1 MKNNFSLVTAIMKL
15 SAIPILL
22 LLTSF
27 CSIAKVTKAQDVLSK
42 HVTISVSDKEL
53 KAVLKDV
60 SKMTG
65 AKFLYSREIIQSDR
79 RITISVKD
87 KPLSDFLSQVL
98 TPLHISFEVDK
109 NGYIF
114 LNIISTVGSIAGSEN
129 ALFEENTG
137 FEALLAPPPGKIT
150 GKVISED
157 GNPIYGANIQV
168 KGRSRDFT
176 TSTNKE
182 GIFDVTTTDDD
193 KVLIITGVGYEKQE
207 ITIGKETRF
216 LIILKPQIANLDD
229 VVVIGYGTQKR
240 KDVNSSIVSIK
251 AEDLKNLPQSSI
263 DQMLQ
268 GKASG
273 VTVTQNS
280 GAPGGGVSVKIRGIS
295 TFGGTE
301 PLYVIDG
308 VPLNGNFNKDA
319 ISFVGDGETNM
330 SALSFLNPS
339 DILSVDILKD
349 ASATSIYGNQGANGV
364 IIITTK
370 KGKAGD
376 GKITFDAYYGIASV
390 SKYLDLMDLK
400 GYADYKNSIAD
411 FTGQERAAQFN
422 NIDLL
427 GAGTN
432 WQREIFKS
440 AAIQNYQ
447 LALSG
452 GKPGTT
458 YYISGN
464 YFNQEGTIIGSG
476 LKRKT
481 IRINLENQVK
491 PWFKLG
497 INGTYGN
504 TAQTITLTNNS
515 NNSYGNVIAMA
526 IQQSPDVSVYNLDGT
541 FGGPSDITGLGAMSG
556 GNPVAQATTWH
567 TLLTKNKLQSNIYA
581 QATFL
586 RDFSFRSDFGSDL
599 NWNLSDAFMPTFAW
613 GRSINEINTYKV
625 QNGKTTYWNWR
636 NVLTW
641 NRRFKEHDLSVM
653 LGQES
658 QKYESNTV
666 LSARSK
672 FASNDLYSLNLGD
685 PTTASSS
692 QSINQNTQ
700 ESYFSRIIYTYD
712 NKYSFTANIRRDRTS
727 KFAPGH
733 QVGYFPGLSAS
744 WTVSNSAFFKQFATI
759 NYLKIRA
766 GYGEIGNQNVP
777 NYVYGSALSPAFA
790 NSSAFGT
797 GLGQYISNYANPDV
811 TWEHQ
816 AQTNLGI
823 DIGIARQFEITVDV
837 YNKISDKFLFAA
849 TYPTFTGTGIPNSG
863 TAGIAAP
870 YVNFGKMQNR
880 GYDISIIYHTP
891 KQSKVDWKSTLVF
904 SHYKNIVKELNSQ
917 TSNITQVLSVNGNPP
932 ITRTVVG
939 EAAGLFYGY
948 EMAGLFQTPEQL
960 YASPIRSGNDR
971 NPKNGTYL
979 GDIQFKD
986 RDKSGAIDGDD
997 RVIIGNPNPKF
1008 TFGFTNNFSYKNFD
1022 ASIFLTGSY
1031 GNDVYNYTRVWGEG
1045 MTATSGNQMVTVK
1058 DRWTFENTNTSMP
1071 RYANGDPNENT
1082 GVSNRFIEDGS
1093 YLRIQNIT
1101 LGYNFSPLLQRRFKA
1116 ISRIRAYVSVQ
1127 NLYTFTDYSGYDPEV
1142 GPVNGNVFLNGI
1154 DLGRYPVPRTITGGI
1169 NVEF

>member
-1 MKNNFSLVTAIMKL
+1 MKNYFSLVTAIMKL

-27 CSIAKVTKAQDVLSK
+27 CSIAKVTSAQDVLSK
-42 HVTISVSDKEL
+42 NVTISVSNKEL

-87 KPLSDFLSQVL
+87 KPLSDFLNQVL

-114 LNIISTVGSIAGSEN
+114 LNTTAAINSVAG
-129 ALFEENTG
+129 EESAASDDNTSLVTLPV
-137 FEALLAPPPGKIT
+137 APPGKIS
-150 GKVISED
+150 GKVVSED
-157 GNPIYGANIQV
+157 GNPVIGANVLV
-168 KGRSRDFT
+168 KGSSRSFT
-176 TSTNKE
+176 TTTNKE
-182 GIFDVTTTDDD
+182 GVFELNVLEDD
-193 KVLIITGVGYEKQE
+193 KTLVITAVGHEKQE
-207 ITIGKETRF
+207 VVIGKETRF
-216 LIILKPQIANLDD
+216 LVILKPQIANLDD
-229 VVVIGYGTQKR
+229 VVVIGYGSQKR

-308 VPLNGNFNKDA
+308 VPMDGNSNKDA

-349 ASATSIYGNQGANGV
+349 ASATSIYGNRGANGV

-376 GKITFDAYYGIASV
+376 GKIAFDAYYGIGSI
-390 SKYLDLMDLK
+390 SKYLNLLDLK
-400 GYADYKNSIAD
+400 GYANYKNSIAD
-411 FTGQERAAQFN
+411 YTGTERSPQYN
-422 NIDLL
+422 NTDLL
-427 GAGTN
+427 GKGTD

-452 GKPGTT
+452 GKLGTT

-481 IRINLENQVK
+481 IRINLDNQVK
-491 PWFKLG
+491 PWLKLG
-497 INGTYGN
+497 INGSYGS
-504 TAQTITLTNNS
+504 TAQTITLTNNA

-526 IQQSPDVSVYNLDGT
+526 IQQSPDVPVYNIDGS

-567 TLLTKNKLQSNIYA
+567 TLLTKNKLQSNLYA
-581 QATFL
+581 QTTFL
-586 RDFSFRSDFGSDL
+586 KNFTFRSDFGSDL
-599 NWNLSDAFMPTFAW
+599 NWNNSDAFLPTFTW
-613 GRSINEINTYKV
+613 GRSINSLNTYKV
-625 QNGKTTYWNWR
+625 QTNKTTYWNWR
-636 NVLTW
+636 NTLTW
-641 NRRFKEHDLSVM
+641 QKKFAMHDVTVM
-653 LGQES
+653 VGQEA
-658 QKYESNTV
+658 QKNEWNIVTGS
-666 LSARSK
+666 RSK
-672 FASNDLYSLNLGD
+672 FASNELYSLSLGD
-685 PTTASSS
+685 PATASTT
-692 QSINQNTQ
+692 QNIGQNTQ
-700 ESYFSRIIYTYD
+700 ESYFSRIIYSFD
-712 NKYSFTANIRRDRTS
+712 NRYSFTANVRRDRTS
-727 KFAPGH
+727 KFAPGK
-733 QVGYFPGLSAS
+733 QVGYFPGMSAS
-744 WTVSNSAFFKQFATI
+744 WTISNEEFLKPISAI
-759 NYLKIRA
+759 NHLKIRA

-777 NYVYGSALSPAFA
+777 NYVYGSALSPVFINAT
-790 NSSAFGT
+790 AFGS
-797 GLGQYISNYANPDV
+797 GLGQYISNYENPDV

-816 AQTNLGI
+816 TQTNLGI
-823 DIGIARQFEITVDV
+823 DIGISRQFDITIDL

-849 TYPTFTGTGIPNSG
+849 TYPAFTGTGIPNSG
-863 TAGIAAP
+863 TLGMAAP

-880 GYDISIIYHTP
+880 GYDITVTYHTP
-891 KQSKVDWKSTLVF
+891 KNTKLDWKSTLVF
-904 SHYKNIVKELNSQ
+904 SHYSNTVKELNSQ
-917 TSNITQVLSVNGNPP
+917 TSNITQTLSVNGNPP
-932 ITRTVVG
+932 ITKTVVG
-939 EAAGLFYGY
+939 QPVGLFYGY
-948 EMAGLFQTPEQL
+948 EMTGLFQTVDQL
-960 YASPIRSGNDR
+960 YASAIRSGNDR

-979 GDIQFKD
+979 GDIQFRD
-986 RDKSGAIDGDD
+986 QDKSGTINGDD
-997 RVIIGNPNPKF
+997 RIIIGNPNPKF
-1008 TFGFTNNFSYKNFD
+1008 TFGFTNNFNYANFD
-1022 ASIFLTGSY
+1022 ASVFLTGTY
-1031 GNDVYNYTRVWGEG
+1031 GNDIFNYTRIWGES
-1045 MTATSGNQMVTVK
+1045 MTATSGNQMATIK
-1058 DRWTFENTNTSMP
+1058 DRWTFENMNTSMP
-1071 RYANGDPNENT
+1071 RYANGDPNENS
-1082 GVSNRFIEDGS
+1082 GISNRFIEDGS

-1101 LGYNFSPLLQRRFKA
+1101 LGYNFTPLIQRRLRA
-1116 ISRIRAYVSVQ
+1116 VSRIRAYVSVQ
-1127 NLYTFTDYSGYDPEV
+1127 NLYTFTNYSGYDPEV

>member
-22 LLTSF
+22 FLTSF
-27 CSIAKVTKAQDVLSK
+27 CSIAKVTTAQDVLSK
-42 HVTISVSDKEL
+42 NVTISVSDKEL
-53 KAVLKDV
+53 RSVLKDV

-65 AKFLYSREIIQSDR
+65 AKFLYSREVIQSER
-79 RITISVKD
+79 RITVTVKD
-87 KPLSDFLSQVL
+87 KPLSKFLGQVL
-98 TPLHISFEVDK
+98 TPLHISFELDK

-114 LNIISTVGSIAGSEN
+114 LNTTATTNAITAG
-129 ALFEENTG
+129 ENTVA
-137 FEALLAPPPGKIT
+137 ENNSATVALDALMPGKIT
-150 GKVISED
+150 GKVVSED
-157 GNPIYGANIQV
+157 GSPVVGANIQV
-168 KGRSRDFT
+168 NGKSRSFT
-176 TSTNKE
+176 TTTNKE
-182 GIFDVTTTDDD
+182 GIFELVAIDDD
-193 KVLIITGVGYEKQE
+193 KTLVITAVGHEKQE

-216 LIILKPQIANLDD
+216 LIIMKPQIANLDD

-308 VPLNGNFNKDA
+308 VPLEGNNNKDA
-319 ISFVGDGETNM
+319 VSFVGDGETNM

-349 ASATSIYGNQGANGV
+349 ASATSIYGNRGANGV

-376 GKITFDAYYGIASV
+376 GKIAFDAYYGIASV
-390 SKYLDLMDLK
+390 SKYLDLMDLR

-411 FTGQERAAQFN
+411 YTGSERQAQFKD
-422 NIDLL
+422 ISLL
-427 GAGTN
+427 GEGTD
-432 WQREIFKS
+432 WQRQIFKS

-452 GKPGTT
+452 GKQGTT

-481 IRINLENQVK
+481 VRVNLENQVK
-491 PWFKLG
+491 PWLKLG
-497 INGTYGN
+497 VNGSFGN

-515 NNSYGNVIAMA
+515 NNNYGNVIAMA
-526 IQQSPDVSVYNLDGT
+526 IQQSPDVPVYNIDGT
-541 FGGPSDITGLGAMSG
+541 FGGPSDITGLGAMGG

-567 TLLTKNKLQSNIYA
+567 TLLTKNKLQSNMYV
-581 QATFL
+581 QANFL
-586 RDFSFRSDFGSDL
+586 KDFSFRSDFGSDL
-599 NWNLSDAFMPTFAW
+599 NWNLSDAFMPTFTW
-613 GRSINEINTYKV
+613 GRSINSLNTYKV
-625 QNGKTTYWNWR
+625 QSNKTTFWNWR
-636 NVLTW
+636 NVVTW
-641 NRRFKEHDLSVM
+641 QKHFGEHDLNIM
-653 LGQES
+653 AGQEA
-658 QKYESNTV
+658 QKYVQNTV

-672 FASNDLYSLNLGD
+672 FSSNDLYSLNLGD

-692 QSINQNTQ
+692 QSLGQNTQ
-700 ESYFSRIIYTYD
+700 ESYFTRLIYTYGSR
-712 NKYSFTANIRRDRTS
+712 YSFTANLRRDRTS

-744 WTVSNSAFFKQFATI
+744 WTVSNEEFMKSFSVI
-759 NYLKIRA
+759 NYLKLRA

-777 NYVYGSALSPAFA
+777 NYVYGSALSPAFT
-790 NSSAFGT
+790 SSAAFGT
-797 GLGQYISNYANPDV
+797 GLSQYISNYANPDV

-816 AQTNLGI
+816 TQTNFGI
-823 DIGIARQFEITVDV
+823 DIGIARQFDITVDV

-849 TYPTFTGTGIPNSG
+849 TYPSFTGTGIPNSG

-880 GYDISIIYHTP
+880 GYDISFIYHTP
-891 KQSKVDWKSTLVF
+891 KNSRVDWKSTLVF
-904 SHYKNIVKELNSQ
+904 SHYQNIVKELNSQ

-939 EAAGLFYGY
+939 QAVGLFYGY
-948 EMAGLFQTPEQL
+948 ETDGLFQTIDQL
-960 YASPIRSGNDR
+960 YASPIRSGNSRDA
-971 NPKNGTYL
+971 KNGTYL
-979 GDIQFKD
+979 GDIRFKD
-986 RDKSGAIDGDD
+986 NNKSGSIEGDD
-997 RVIIGNPNPKF
+997 RAIIGNPNPKF
-1008 TFGFTNNFSYKNFD
+1008 TFGFTNNLSWHNFD
-1022 ASIFLTGSY
+1022 ASVFLTGSY
-1031 GNDVYNYTRVWGEG
+1031 GNDIFNYTRVWGEA
-1045 MTATSGNQMVTVK
+1045 MTATSGNQMATVK

-1071 RYANGDPNENT
+1071 RYANGDPNENS
-1082 GVSNRFIEDGS
+1082 GISNRFIEDGS

-1101 LGYNFSPLLQRRFKA
+1101 LGYNFTNILRTRLKG
-1116 ISRIRAYVSVQ
+1116 ISRFRAYVSVQ
-1127 NLYTFTDYSGYDPEV
+1127 NLYTFTNYSGYDPEV

-1154 DLGRYPVPRTITGGI
+1154 DLGRYPVPRTVTGGL

>member
-1 MKNNFSLVTAIMKL
+1 MKNIFSLVTAIMKV

-27 CSIAKVTKAQDVLSK
+27 CSLAKVTTAQDVLAK
-42 HVTISVSDKEL
+42 NVTISVSNKEL
-53 KAVLKDV
+53 KSVLKDV

-87 KPLSDFLSQVL
+87 KPLADFLGQVL
-98 TPLHISFEVDK
+98 TPLHISYEMDK

-114 LNIISTVGSIAGSEN
+114 LNNTTTVQSLAASDN
-129 ALFEENTG
+129 ALFDENTG
-137 FEALLAPPPGKIT
+137 YEALTAPPPGKLT
-150 GKVISED
+150 GKVVAED
-157 GNPIYGANIQV
+157 GNVIVSANIQI
-168 KGRSRDFT
+168 KGTSRGT
-176 TSTNKE
+176 ATNKE
-182 GIFDVTTTDDD
+182 GLFELNINDDD
-193 KVLIITGVGYEKQE
+193 KVLIISAVGYEKQE
-207 ITIGKETRF
+207 VTIGKETKF
-216 LIILKPQIANLDD
+216 LFILKPQIANLDD

-251 AEDLKNLPQSSI
+251 AEDLKNLPQTGI

-319 ISFVGDGETNM
+319 ISFVGDNESNM
-330 SALSFLNPS
+330 SALAYLNPS

-376 GKITFDAYYGIASV
+376 GKITFDAYYGVASV
-390 SKYLDLMDLK
+390 SKYLDLLDLK
-400 GYADYKNSIAD
+400 GYASYKNSIAD
-411 FTGQERAAQFN
+411 FIGQERQPQYN
-422 NIDLL
+422 NVDLL
-427 GAGTN
+427 GSGTD

-440 AAIQNYQ
+440 SAVQNYQ

-452 GKPGTT
+452 GKLGTT
-458 YYISGN
+458 YYVSGN
-464 YFNQEGTIIGSG
+464 YYDQEGTIIGSG

-481 IRINLENQVK
+481 IRVNIDNQIK
-491 PWFKLG
+491 PWLKLG
-497 INGTYGN
+497 INGTYGS
-504 TAQTITLTNNS
+504 TEQKITLTNNS

-526 IQQSPDVSVYNLDGT
+526 IQQSPDVPVKNIDGT
-541 FGGPSDITGLGAMSG
+541 YGGPSDITGLGAMSG

-567 TLLTKNKLQSNIYA
+567 TLLTKNKLQSNIYV
-581 QATFL
+581 QAIFL
-586 RDFSFRSDFGSDL
+586 KDFSFRSDFGSDL
-599 NWNLSDAFMPTFAW
+599 NWNLSDAFMPTFTW
-613 GRSINEINTYKV
+613 GRSINELNTYKV

-636 NVLTW
+636 NVVNW
-641 NRRFKEHDLSVM
+641 QKRFKEHDLSVM
-653 LGQES
+653 IGQEA
-658 QKYESNTV
+658 QKYMSNTT

-672 FASNDLYSLNLGD
+672 FASNELYSLNLGD

-692 QSINQNTQ
+692 QNLAQNTQ

-712 NKYSFTANIRRDRTS
+712 NRYSFTANLRRDRTS

-744 WTVSNSAFFKQFATI
+744 WTVSNEDFFKQFETV
-759 NYLKIRA
+759 NYLKLRA

-790 NSSAFGT
+790 SSAAFGT
-797 GLGQYISNYANPDV
+797 GLGQYVSNYANPNV

-816 AQTNLGI
+816 AQTNFGI
-823 DIGIARQFEITVDV
+823 DLGIARQFEITVDV

-870 YVNFGKMQNR
+870 YVNFGKMQNK
-880 GYDISIIYHTP
+880 GYDISFIYHTP
-891 KQSKVDWKSTLVF
+891 KQSKIEWKSTLVF

-932 ITRTVVG
+932 VTRTVVG
-939 EAAGLFYGY
+939 QAVGLFYGY
-948 EMAGLFQTPEQL
+948 ETAGLFQTPEQL
-960 YASPIRSGNDR
+960 YSSAIRSGNDR
-971 NPKNGTYL
+971 NAKNGTYL
-979 GDIQFKD
+979 GDIQYRD
-986 RDKSGAIDGDD
+986 QDKSGAIDGDD

-1008 TFGFTNNFSYKNFD
+1008 TFGFTNNLSYKNFD
-1022 ASIFLTGSY
+1022 ATIFITGTY
-1031 GNDVYNYTRVWGEG
+1031 GNDIFNYTRVWGEG
-1045 MTATSGNQMVTVK
+1045 MSASSGNQMASVK

-1071 RYANGDPNENT
+1071 RYANADPNEN
-1082 GVSNRFIEDGS
+1082 GGISNRFIEDGT

-1101 LGYNFSPLLQRRFKA
+1101 LGYNFSPLLQKRFKY

-1142 GPVNGNVFLNGI
+1142 GPVNGNVFLSGI

>member
-1 MKNNFSLVTAIMKL
+1 MKNIFSLVTAIMKV

-27 CSIAKVTKAQDVLSK
+27 CSLAKDATAQDVLAK
-42 HVTISVSDKEL
+42 YVTISVSNKEL

-87 KPLSDFLSQVL
+87 KPLAEFLNQVL
-98 TPLHISFEVDK
+98 TPLHISYEMDK

-114 LNIISTVGSIAGSEN
+114 LNNMTTEGSLTVNDNTVFSD
-129 ALFEENTG
+129 NTG
-137 FEALLAPPPGKIT
+137 YEALTAPPPGKIS
-150 GKVISED
+150 GKVMAED
-157 GNPIYGANIQV
+157 GNVIVSANIQI
-168 KGRSRDFT
+168 KGTKRGTATDKDGLFEL
-176 TSTNKE
+176 N
-182 GIFDVTTTDDD
+182 INDDD
-193 KVLIITGVGYEKQE
+193 KALIISAVGYEKQE
-207 ITIGKETRF
+207 VVIGKETKF
-216 LIILKPQIANLDD
+216 LFILKPQVANLDD

-251 AEDLKNLPQSSI
+251 ADDLKNLPQTGI

-319 ISFVGDGETNM
+319 ISFVGDGESNM
-330 SALSFLNPS
+330 SALAYLNPS

-376 GKITFDAYYGIASV
+376 GKITFDAYYGKASV
-390 SKYLDLMDLK
+390 SKYLDLLDLR
-400 GYADYKNSIAD
+400 GYASYKNNIAD
-411 FTGQERAAQFN
+411 FIGQERQPQFN
-422 NIDLL
+422 NNDLL
-427 GAGTN
+427 GAGTD

-452 GKPGTT
+452 GKLGTT
-458 YYISGN
+458 YYVSGN
-464 YFNQEGTIIGSG
+464 YYNQEGTIIGSG

-481 IRINLENQVK
+481 VRVNIDNQVK
-491 PWFKLG
+491 PWLKLG
-497 INGTYGN
+497 INGTYG
-504 TAQTITLTNNS
+504 TTEQKITLTNNS

-526 IQQSPDVSVYNLDGT
+526 IQQSPDVPVHNIDGT

-567 TLLTKNKLQSNIYA
+567 TLLTRNKLQSNIYV
-581 QATFL
+581 QASFL
-586 RDFSFRSDFGSDL
+586 KDFSFRSDFGSDL
-599 NWNLSDAFMPTFAW
+599 NWNLSDAFMPTFTW
-613 GRSINEINTYKV
+613 GRSINELNTYKV

-636 NVLTW
+636 NVLNW
-641 NRRFKEHDLSVM
+641 QRRFKEHDLSVM
-653 LGQES
+653 VGQEA
-658 QKYESNTV
+658 QKYMSNTV

-672 FASNDLYSLNLGD
+672 FASNELYSLNLGD

-692 QSINQNTQ
+692 QNLGQNTQ

-712 NKYSFTANIRRDRTS
+712 NRYSFTANIRRDRTS
-727 KFAPGH
+727 KFAPGN
-733 QVGYFPGLSAS
+733 QTGYFPGLSGS
-744 WTVSNSAFFKQFATI
+744 WTVSNEEFFKQFGAI
-759 NYLKIRA
+759 NYLKLRA

-777 NYVYGSALSPAFA
+777 NYVYGSALSPTF
-790 NSSAFGT
+790 SSSAAFGT
-797 GLGQYISNYANPDV
+797 GLGQYVSNYANPDV

-816 AQTNLGI
+816 AQTNFGI

-863 TAGIAAP
+863 TAGITAP
-870 YVNFGKMQNR
+870 YVNFGKMQNK
-880 GYDISIIYHTP
+880 GYDISLIYHTP
-891 KQSKVDWKSTLVF
+891 KQSKVEWKSTLVF

-932 ITRTVVG
+932 VTRTVVG
-939 EAAGLFYGY
+939 QAVGLFYGY
-948 EMAGLFQTPEQL
+948 EMLGLFQTPEQL

-979 GDIQFKD
+979 GDIQYRD
-986 RDKSGAIDGDD
+986 QDKSGTIDGDD

-1008 TFGFTNNFSYKNFD
+1008 TFGFTNNLSYKNFD
-1022 ASIFLTGSY
+1022 VSIFLTGTY
-1031 GNDVYNYTRVWGEG
+1031 GNDIFNYTRVWGEG
-1045 MTATSGNQMVTVK
+1045 MTATAGNQMASIK
-1058 DRWTFENTNTSMP
+1058 DRWTFENPNTAMP
-1071 RYANGDPNENT
+1071 RYANGDPNEN
-1082 GVSNRFIEDGS
+1082 GGISNRFIEDGS

-1101 LGYNFSPLLQRRFKA
+1101 LGYNFSPLLQRKFKY

>member
-1 MKNNFSLVTAIMKL
+1 MKV

-27 CSIAKVTKAQDVLSK
+27 CSLAKVITAQDVLAK
-42 HVTISVSDKEL
+42 YVTISVSNKEL

-60 SKMTG
+60 GRMTG

-79 RITISVKD
+79 RISINVKD
-87 KPLSDFLSQVL
+87 KLLAEFLNQVL
-98 TPLHISFEVDK
+98 TPLHISYEIDK

-114 LNIISTVGSIAGSEN
+114 LNNMATAGSIITSDNAVMEEIAGY
-129 ALFEENTG
+129 
-137 FEALLAPPPGKIT
+137 EALTAPLPGRLT
-150 GKVISED
+150 GKVVAED
-157 GNPIYGANIQV
+157 GNVLVSASIQV
-168 KGRSRDFT
+168 KGTSRGT
-176 TSTNKE
+176 TTNKE
-182 GIFDVTTTDDD
+182 GLFELNINDED
-193 KVLIITGVGYEKQE
+193 KVLVISAVGYEKQE
-207 ITIGKETRF
+207 VTIGKETKF
-216 LIILKPQIANLDD
+216 LFIMKPQIANLDD

-251 AEDLKNLPQSSI
+251 AEDLKNLPQTGI

-319 ISFVGDGETNM
+319 ISFVGDGESNM
-330 SALSFLNPS
+330 SALAYLNPS

-376 GKITFDAYYGIASV
+376 GKLTFDAYYGIASV
-390 SKYLDLMDLK
+390 SKYLDLLDLK
-400 GYADYKNSIAD
+400 GYASYKNNIAD
-411 FTGQERAAQFN
+411 FIGQERQPQFN

-427 GAGTN
+427 GSGTN

-452 GKPGTT
+452 GKLGTT
-458 YYISGN
+458 YYVSGN
-464 YFNQEGTIIGSG
+464 YYNQEGTIIGSG

-481 IRINLENQVK
+481 IRVNIDNQVK
-491 PWFKLG
+491 PWLKLG
-497 INGTYGN
+497 INGTYG
-504 TAQTITLTNNS
+504 TTEQKITLTNNS

-526 IQQSPDVSVYNLDGT
+526 IQQSPDVPVHNVDGT

-567 TLLTKNKLQSNIYA
+567 TLLTRNKLQSNIYV
-581 QATFL
+581 QASFL
-586 RDFSFRSDFGSDL
+586 KDFSFKSDFGSDL
-599 NWNLSDAFMPTFAW
+599 NWNLSDAFMPTFTW
-613 GRSINEINTYKV
+613 GRSMNEINTYKV

-636 NVLTW
+636 NVLNW
-641 NRRFKEHDLSVM
+641 QKRFKEHDLSVM
-653 LGQES
+653 VGQEA
-658 QKYESNTV
+658 QKYMSNTV

-692 QSINQNTQ
+692 QNLGQNTQ
-700 ESYFSRIIYTYD
+700 ESYFSRIIYSYD
-712 NKYSFTANIRRDRTS
+712 NRYSFTANLRRDRTS

-733 QVGYFPGLSAS
+733 QTGYFPGMAAS
-744 WTVSNSAFFKQFATI
+744 WTVSNEEFFKQFASI
-759 NYLKIRA
+759 NYLKLRA

-777 NYVYGSALSPAFA
+777 NYVYGSALSPSFSS
-790 NSSAFGT
+790 SSAFGT

-816 AQTNLGI
+816 AQTNFGI
-823 DIGIARQFEITVDV
+823 DIGIASRFDITVDV

-849 TYPTFTGTGIPNSG
+849 TYPTFTGTGVPNSG

-870 YVNFGKMQNR
+870 YVNFGKMQNK
-880 GYDISIIYHTP
+880 GYDISFIYHTP
-891 KQSKVDWKSTLVF
+891 KQSKIDWKSTLVF

-939 EAAGLFYGY
+939 QSVGLFYGY
-948 EMAGLFQTPEQL
+948 EMMGLFQTPEQL
-960 YASPIRSGNDR
+960 YSSAIRSGNDR
-971 NPKNGTYL
+971 NAKNGTYL
-979 GDIQFKD
+979 GDVQYRD
-986 RDKSGAIDGDD
+986 QDKSGAIDGDD

-1008 TFGFTNNFSYKNFD
+1008 TFGFTNNLSYKNFD

-1031 GNDVYNYTRVWGEG
+1031 GNDIYNYTRVWGEG
-1045 MTATSGNQMVTVK
+1045 LSASSGNQMATVK

-1071 RYANGDPNENT
+1071 RYANADPNENAAI
-1082 GVSNRFIEDGS
+1082 SNRFIEDGS

-1101 LGYNFSPLLQRRFKA
+1101 LGYNFSPLLQRRFKY

>member
-27 CSIAKVTKAQDVLSK
+27 CSIAKVTTAQDVLSK
-42 HVTISVSDKEL
+42 YVTISVSDKEL
-53 KAVLKDV
+53 RSVLKDV

-79 RITISVKD
+79 RITITVKD
-87 KPLSDFLSQVL
+87 KLLSEFLTQVL
-98 TPLHISFEVDK
+98 TPLHISFELDK

-114 LNIISTVGSIAGSEN
+114 LNTIAPSNSISG
-129 ALFEENTG
+129 EESLVTEDNTG
-137 FEALLAPPPGKIT
+137 YMAVPTAPPGKIS
-150 GKVISED
+150 GKVMAED
-157 GNPIYGANIQV
+157 GTPIVSANITI
-168 KGRSRDFT
+168 KGHSRSLST
-176 TSTNKE
+176 ITNKE
-182 GIFDVTTTDDD
+182 GLFEVNTTDDD
-193 KVLIITGVGYEKQE
+193 KTLLITAVGYEKQE
-207 ITIGKETRF
+207 IAIGKETRF
-216 LIILKPQIANLDD
+216 LIIMKPQVANLDD

-240 KDVNSSIVSIK
+240 KDVNSAIVSIK

-308 VPLNGNFNKDA
+308 VPLEGNNNKDA

-330 SALSFLNPS
+330 SALSYLNPS

-349 ASATSIYGNQGANGV
+349 ASATSIYGNRGANGV

-390 SKYLDLMDLK
+390 SKYLDLLDLK
-400 GYADYKNSIAD
+400 GYAAYKNSIAD
-411 FTGQERAAQFN
+411 FTGTERQPQFN

-427 GAGTN
+427 GNGTD
-432 WQREIFKS
+432 WQRQIFKS

-452 GKPGTT
+452 GKQGTT

-481 IRINLENQVK
+481 LRVNLDNQVK
-491 PWFKLG
+491 PWLKLG
-497 INGTYGN
+497 VNGSFGN
-504 TAQTITLTNNS
+504 TAQKITLTNNS
-515 NNSYGNVIAMA
+515 NNNYGNVIAMA
-526 IQQSPDVSVYNLDGT
+526 IMQSPDVPVYNIDGT

-567 TLLTKNKLQSNIYA
+567 TLLTKNKLQSNIYV

-586 RDFSFRSDFGSDL
+586 KDFSFRSDFGTDL
-599 NWNLSDAFMPTFAW
+599 NWNLSDAFMPTYAW
-613 GRSINEINTYKV
+613 GRSKNEINSYKV
-625 QNGKTTYWNWR
+625 QSNKTIFWNWR
-636 NVLTW
+636 NTVTW
-641 NRRFKEHDLSVM
+641 QKRFKQHDLNLMV
-653 LGQES
+653 GQEA
-658 QKYESNTV
+658 QKYEQNTV
-666 LSARSK
+666 TSARSK
-672 FASNDLYSLNLGD
+672 FSSNDLYSLNLGD
-685 PTTASSS
+685 PTTASST
-692 QSINQNTQ
+692 QSRGQSTQ
-700 ESYFSRIIYTYD
+700 ESYFARLIYTYD
-712 NKYSFTANIRRDRTS
+712 NRYSFTANMRRDRTS
-727 KFAPGH
+727 KFAPGN

-744 WTVSNSAFFKQFATI
+744 WTVSNEEFFKDFTSI
-759 NYLKIRA
+759 NHLKIRA

-777 NYVYGSALSPAFA
+777 IYVYGSALSPAFT
-790 NSSAFGT
+790 SSAAFGT

-816 AQTNLGI
+816 AQTNVGI
-823 DIGIARQFEITVDV
+823 DIGIARQFEITVDL

-849 TYPTFTGTGIPNSG
+849 TYPAFTGIGVPNSG

-870 YVNFGKMQNR
+870 YVNFGKMQNK

-891 KQSKVDWKSTLVF
+891 KNSVIDWKSTLIL

-932 ITRTVVG
+932 ITRTVIGQPV
-939 EAAGLFYGY
+939 GLFYGY
-948 EMAGLFQTPEQL
+948 ETDGLFQTIDEL
-960 YASPIRSGNDR
+960 YGGAIRSGNDR
-971 NPKNGTYL
+971 NSKTGTYL
-979 GDIQFKD
+979 GDVRFKD
-986 RDKSGAIDGDD
+986 NNKSGSIEGDD
-997 RVIIGNPNPKF
+997 RAIIGNPNPKF
-1008 TFGFTNNFSYKNFD
+1008 TFGFTNNLSYKNFD

-1031 GNDVYNYTRVWGEG
+1031 GNDIYNYTRVWGEG
-1045 MTATSGNQMVTVK
+1045 MTATAGNQMITVK
-1058 DRWTFENTNTSMP
+1058 DRWTFENMNTAMP
-1071 RYANGDPNENT
+1071 RYANSDPNDNA
-1082 GVSNRFIEDGS
+1082 GISNRFIEDGS

-1101 LGYNFSPLLQRRFKA
+1101 LGYNFTPLLQRRLRA
-1116 ISRIRAYVSVQ
+1116 ISRFRAYVSVQ
-1127 NLYTFTDYSGYDPEV
+1127 NLYTFTNYSGYDPEV
-1142 GPVNGNVFLNGI
+1142 GPINGNVFLNGI
-1154 DLGRYPVPRTITGGI
+1154 DMGRYPVPRTITGGI